1 MNYRRWQGPDRAD
14 DPHAP
19 IPTSSDVRLLE
30 ADARYARDRA
40 SLYRARAW
48 SRKHPTSD
56 QRMRQLE
63 NAAESAAARLQR
75 ARAAAGASHEPLV

>member
-1 MNYRRWQGPDRAD
+1 MTRTDEAD
-14 DPHAP
+14 DPQGR
-19 IPTSSDVRLLE
+19 IPKRSDVRLLE
-30 ADARYARDRA
+30 ADARYARERA

-63 NAAESAAARLQR
+63 SAAESAAARLRR
-75 ARAAAGASHEPLV
+75 ARVAAADRELKDERG

>member
-1 MNYRRWQGPDRAD
+1 MTGTGEAD
-14 DPHAP
+14 DLHGR
-19 IPTSSDVRLLE
+19 IPTGADIRLLE

-48 SRKHPTSD
+48 ARKHPTSD

-63 NAAESAAARLQR
+63 NAAESAAARLRR
-75 ARAAAGASHEPLV
+75 ARGDAADREREDERG

>member
-1 MNYRRWQGPDRAD
+1 MSGTGEAD
-14 DPHAP
+14 DPHGSG
-19 IPTSSDVRLLE
+19 PTPSDVRLLE
-30 ADARYARDRA
+30 ADARYARERA

-63 NAAESAAARLQR
+63 NAAESAAARLGR
-75 ARAAAGASHEPLV
+75 ARVAAANRDLGDEQ

>member
-1 MNYRRWQGPDRAD
+1 MTGTDEAD
-14 DPHAP
+14 DPHGR
-19 IPTSSDVRLLE
+19 IPSGADVRLLE
-30 ADARYARDRA
+30 ADARYARERA

-63 NAAESAAARLQR
+63 NAAESAATRLRR
-75 ARAAAGASHEPLV
+75 ARGDAADREREDERG

>member
-1 MNYRRWQGPDRAD
+1 MSGAGEAD
-14 DPHAP
+14 DPHGR
-19 IPTSSDVRLLE
+19 IPSGSDVRLLE
-30 ADARYARDRA
+30 ADARYARERA

-75 ARAAAGASHEPLV
+75 ARVAVANGEL

>member
-1 MNYRRWQGPDRAD
+1 MTGTDSSD
-14 DPHAP
+14 DPYARAP
-19 IPTSSDVRLLE
+19 TGSELNVLE
-30 ADARYARDRA
+30 ADARYARERA

-63 NAAESAAARLQR
+63 SAADSAAARLQR
-75 ARAAAGASHEPLV
+75 ARAAAKRDP

>member
-1 MNYRRWQGPDRAD
+1 MSGTGEAD
-14 DPHAP
+14 DPP
-19 IPTSSDVRLLE
+19 GRIPTRADVRLLE

-63 NAAESAAARLQR
+63 NAAESAAVRLRR
-75 ARAAAGASHEPLV
+75 ARVEAANGELKDERG

>member
-1 MNYRRWQGPDRAD
+1 MSGVGEAD
-14 DPHAP
+14 DPHGR
-19 IPTSSDVRLLE
+19 IPTRADVRLLE
-30 ADARYARDRA
+30 ADARYARERA

-63 NAAESAAARLQR
+63 NAAESAAARLRR
-75 ARAAAGASHEPLV
+75 ARVAAANGELKDERG